1 MYGKAKVGRPD
12 WYMMGACIVFALTFS
27 LRSVPLAVLLL
38 LFMPFSLLSL
48 TGELPLPTRNAP
60 ICQTLLCISIP
71 LLVIGAF
78 SSLLLLLPKLLIPSA
93 CVWLFGGA
101 LMLFLP
107 PGTFRKSRM
116 AMYWAVICF
125 AAVVALLMMLL
136 QRYQA
141 YGDLYEGLS
150 YDILRVMMNARTHP
164 QVLYSAYVSGLA
176 ALDAKRTAA
185 LESLAALTG
194 CRGFPRMYCSS
205 WNGACAQRLR
215 ERCHPSCLTC
225 WSKESWRS
233 RWGCCCAGAN
243 FPMRRTRRPP
253 TAGSCPPRW
262 ASAWRC
268 CCF

>member
-60 ICQTLLCISIP
+60 ISQTLLCISIP

-107 PGTFRKSRM
+107 P
-116 AMYWAVICF
+116 A
-125 AAVVALLMMLL
+125 
-136 QRYQA
+136 
-141 YGDLYEGLS
+141 
-150 YDILRVMMNARTHP
+150 P
-164 QVLYSAYVSGLA
+164 SAN
-176 ALDAKRTAA
+176 R
-185 LESLAALTG
+185 
-194 CRGFPRMYCSS
+194 
-205 WNGACAQRLR
+205 
-215 ERCHPSCLTC
+215 
-225 WSKESWRS
+225 
-233 RWGCCCAGAN
+233 
-243 FPMRRTRRPP
+243 
-253 TAGSCPPRW
+253 
-262 ASAWRC
+262 AWQCIGR
-268 CCF
+268 